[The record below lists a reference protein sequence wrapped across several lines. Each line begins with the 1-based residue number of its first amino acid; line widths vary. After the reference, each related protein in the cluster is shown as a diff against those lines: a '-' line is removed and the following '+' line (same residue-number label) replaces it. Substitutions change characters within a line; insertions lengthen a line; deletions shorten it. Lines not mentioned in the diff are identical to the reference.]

1 MRRGKFITF
10 EGIEGCGKTT
20 QITLLKGVLQKLGYK
35 VMVTREPGGSR
46 IGDAIREILLNPRFN
61 EMRPMTEL
69 LLYVAGRTQHY
80 YQIILPAL
88 KQGKMVLCD
97 RFADSTRAYQGAAR
111 AIEPKLIEHLHRI
124 AIDSFKPDKTLLL
137 DLSVREGRQ
146 RIQKRKLDR
155 LEKEALAFHRRVRQG
170 YLKLA
175 KREPRRIRV
184 IPAGAAVQTVHQN
197 ILKII
202 ASLLP

>member
-1 MRRGKFITF
+1 MPMGKFITF
-10 EGIEGCGKTT
+10 EGIEGCGKST
-20 QITLLKGVLQKLGYK
+20 QITLLKGALQKRGYE
-35 VMVTREPGGSR
+35 VVVTREPGGSK

-88 KQGKMVLCD
+88 KKGKMVLCD

-111 AIEPKLIEHLHRI
+111 AIEPKLIEHLHQI

-137 DLSVREGRQ
+137 DLSVKEGRQ
-146 RIQKRKLDR
+146 RIRKRKLDR

-175 KREPRRIRV
+175 KRESQRIRV

-202 ASLLP
+202 LPLLS